1 MSYSYATRCS
11 VPAQELWAD
20 GSGKEGA
27 EQQQPSS
34 LFLPPTSRH
43 QTSNARVEIA
53 TGDADESREPGSFGG
68 EEADEGS
75 TTRYWGSAEESEA
88 NASELPAFLQ
98 PEALAELGISY
109 SMLFPTLEPHSY
121 PIKASLIFI
130 SSLLPSTLLHR
141 AEVHLWSRR
150 MLTPEEF
157 RVLKGSAFRLEPD
170 ALPKSE
176 LTGLY
181 FNKHR
186 PCWSVDYYSRQ
197 RKRKTIDFFVPDVKH
212 STLALVLKCASACR
226 LVLPRRFEDVP
237 SWIPEPDEST
247 GGLPYRAGAAFVDS
261 AVLKWVLLNRP
272 RGDAPYSSSES
283 KRLNPRGNRDVRGK
297 GGSLAFD
304 SPRKPGL
311 SIPLAVSPSLTCDSC
326 SESKVGTSPP
336 LVTPEAQSP
345 VHGGG
350 SGYPSGAEEF
360 LYLPERL
367 VSSDQQKQPQ
377 LLQQSPPIYQYS
389 GPQQYSPSPGYYDE
403 GSPAPSNHLQIDG
416 REGMPSQGPSPG
428 SSLVGPPSQEL
439 PMVKSDHSIS
449 ADSDWKKEASSKG
462 LAGDSPQA
470 SPAAGAPPALFNEG
484 LPANGNRYPALTDSV
499 HRGKRPLERGQ
510 KEGRCIRKPAVLPIP
525 VPRLD
530 ERLLTASGKLEPS
543 GGASDLLWAGGVGI
557 DPFTTLPRQPAY
569 HSCFT
574 PNDVSGWGQPIDVL
588 RAWYRAA
595 EGDGDEFSGFDTA
608 LPECPSLAGGGASL
622 PFRVTPEDMAAAAEL
637 ASRPY
642 TPTDLSGSAD

>member
-1 MSYSYATRCS
+1 
-11 VPAQELWAD
+11 
-20 GSGKEGA
+20 
-27 EQQQPSS
+27 
-34 LFLPPTSRH
+34 
-43 QTSNARVEIA
+43 
-53 TGDADESREPGSFGG
+53 
-68 EEADEGS
+68 
-75 TTRYWGSAEESEA
+75 
-88 NASELPAFLQ
+88 
-98 PEALAELGISY
+98 
-109 SMLFPTLEPHSY
+109 
-121 PIKASLIFI
+121 
-130 SSLLPSTLLHR
+130 
-141 AEVHLWSRR
+141 

-212 STLALVLKCASACR
+212 ATLALVLKCASACR

-247 GGLPYRAGAAFVDS
+247 GGLPYRAGAGFVDS

-272 RGDAPYSSSES
+272 RGDVPYSSSES
-283 KRLNPRGNRDVRGK
+283 KRLHPRAHRDVRGK
-297 GGSLAFD
+297 GGSVVFD

-367 VSSDQQKQPQ
+367 VSTDQKQPQ
-377 LLQQSPPIYQYS
+377 FLQQSPPIYGYS
-389 GPQQYSPSPGYYDE
+389 GPQQYSPSPCYYED
-403 GSPAPSNHLQIDG
+403 GSPAPSTHLQIDG
-416 REGMPSQGPSPG
+416 REGGPSQGPSQE
-428 SSLVGPPSQEL
+428 SSLARPPSQEL
-439 PMVKSDHSIS
+439 PMVKSDHSNT
-449 ADSDWKKEASSKG
+449 AGGDCKKEAFSKG
-462 LAGDSPQA
+462 SAGDIPQA
-470 SPAAGAPPALFNEG
+470 SPATGASPASFKEG
-484 LPANGNRYPALTDSV
+484 LPVNGNRCSALTDSS

-510 KEGRCIRKPAVLPIP
+510 KEVRCIRRPAVLPIP

-530 ERLLTASGKLEPS
+530 ERLLTASGKLEPL
-543 GGASDLLWAGGVGI
+543 GGFNDLLWAGGVGI
-557 DPFTTLPRQPAY
+557 DPFASQSAY

-574 PNDVSGWGQPIDVL
+574 PGDVSCWGQPIDVL

-595 EGDGDEFSGFDTA
+595 EGDGDECSGLDTA
-608 LPECPSLAGGGASL
+608 LPECPSSAGGGASL

-642 TPTDLSGSAD
+642 TPTDLSG

>member
-1 MSYSYATRCS
+1 MSNTYAIRCS

-20 GSGKEGA
+20 VSAKEGA
-27 EQQQPSS
+27 EQASS
-34 LFLPPTSRH
+34 LFLPSTSRN
-43 QTSNARVEIA
+43 QAFNSPVGTA
-53 TGDADESREPGSFGG
+53 GDTHESRGSVIFGG

-75 TTRYWGSAEESEA
+75 AHFWGSAEESEA
-88 NASELPAFLQ
+88 SGPD
-98 PEALAELGISY
+98 
-109 SMLFPTLEPHSY
+109 
-121 PIKASLIFI
+121 
-130 SSLLPSTLLHR
+130 
-141 AEVHLWSRR
+141 EVHLWSRR
-150 MLTPEEF
+150 MLTSEEF

-170 ALPKSE
+170 ALPRSE

-197 RKRKTIDFFVPDVKH
+197 RKRKTVDFFVPDVKH
-212 STLALVLKCASACR
+212 ATLALVLKCASACR

-247 GGLPYRAGAAFVDS
+247 GGLPYRAGAAFVDPK
-261 AVLKWVLLNRP
+261 VLKWVLLNRA
-272 RGDAPYSSSES
+272 RGDVPNSSNDS
-283 KRLNPRGNRDVRGK
+283 KRLHPRANRDARGK
-297 GGSLAFD
+297 VGSLALD

-350 SGYPSGAEEF
+350 SGYPSGADEF

-367 VSSDQQKQPQ
+367 VSSDQQKQQQ
-377 LLQQSPPIYQYS
+377 LLQHTSPIHLYS
-389 GPQQYSPSPGYYDE
+389 GPQQLSPSACYYGS
-403 GSPAPSNHLQIDG
+403 GSPVPSTHLQIDG
-416 REGMPSQGPSPG
+416 REVVHSQKPSPG
-428 SSLVGPPSQEL
+428 NSLAGPPSHERST
-439 PMVKSDHSIS
+439 VKSEYPSG
-449 ADSDWKKEASSKG
+449 ADSDWKNEASSRG

-470 SPAAGAPPALFNEG
+470 RPAAGASPASFREG
-484 LPANGNRYPALTDSV
+484 RTLNCSRGSAFTGLVR
-499 HRGKRPLERGQ
+499 RGKRPLERGN
-510 KEGRCIRKPAVLPIP
+510 KEVRCIRRPAVLPIP

-530 ERLLTASGKLEPS
+530 EKLLTASEKLEPS
-543 GGASDLLWAGGVGI
+543 GGSTDLLWAGGAEI
-557 DPFTTLPRQPAY
+557 DPLVTLPRQPAY

-574 PNDVSGWGQPIDVL
+574 PGDVSCWGQPIDVL

-595 EGDGDEFSGFDTA
+595 EGDGDDCSGFDTA
-608 LPECPSLAGGGASL
+608 LPESISSTGGGASL
-622 PFRVTPEDMAAAAEL
+622 PFRVTPEDMAAAAVL

-642 TPTDLSGSAD
+642 TPTDLSGQAG